1 MKKKLIIGAVLFTLL
16 SGSASEMFPAYTGDI
31 YPTPRNIVIGEKD
44 FELTR
49 VHITGMENSPQRLE
63 LEKRLKD
70 RGVQIL
76 SDTAPG
82 SVHIRLAVADTMPK
96 KSEGYSV
103 AMDEHQITVTGCDK
117 NGLLWGIS
125 SLLQMTH
132 RKNDKIFIKEFNG
145 TDWPEYPLRGYMYL
159 PMAQDGYFMMM
170 FKLNFHVIPYAAM
183 VAPLPGSGRRGF
195 WQNTPP
201 TANWIKAVSERKKM
215 TELGLNW
222 ALGIHGYLGGKE
234 WAVGSE
240 KHFRRLM
247 EFYRPIAE
255 AGGWIEVYFDDTR
268 FPMHEDD
275 KKQFGSAREADVYF
289 INKLYKEIKK
299 INPESG
305 IIFCPPFYWGP
316 AHDPSNEFGENR
328 EQYLRELGKRLPKDI
343 RIQWTGKSCW
353 SGKIKKEEVEWI
365 TERLQRKPSMHQN
378 DTGMPHFGTWHYYT
392 DPVDIWQ
399 WHYNGIFNDVQHF
412 SASADSTVYVMTMG
426 DYMWNPEKYDPVKSP
441 LRACAKLVGENN
453 VAKLAALNRLMTQLD
468 PYSFKIN
475 FQSVRNA
482 DKIAATVTA
491 LKKVWQDAVTGENGD
506 MFKNWTTWNHKV
518 NFAETFNTRIQAAV
532 KSGRF
537 TSGNTAS
544 FEKAAGKET
553 GYQKKTD
560 ILLTA
565 YDFLGGDV
573 PKLYTFRQQDQRI
586 CTVVRGSGGSNL
598 NTLSASF
605 KMPTIG
611 GGRKYA
617 LLISGQDDDEAGNCE
632 VSISINGN
640 EIFKGPNPLKPFQWG
655 IWSLPIKGMFLKE
668 GENLLEIKAV
678 SKGGAFAGG
687 KFLLVNYAVITTR

>member
-1 MKKKLIIGAVLFTLL
+1 MKKGLLIGTILLALL
-16 SGSASEMFPAYTGDI
+16 SGKASEVFPAYTGDI
-31 YPTPRNIVIGEKD
+31 YPTPRNIIIGKKD
-44 FELTR
+44 FNLTQ
-49 VHITGMENSPQRLE
+49 VSITGMENSPQRQE
-63 LEKRLKD
+63 LEKCLRD
-70 RGVQIL
+70 RGIKIL
-76 SDTAPG
+76 ADTVPG
-82 SVHIRLAVADTMPK
+82 SIHIHLAIADAMPK
-96 KSEGYSV
+96 KPEGYSIT
-103 AMDEHQITVTGCDK
+103 MDENRITVTGCDK
-117 NGLLWGIS
+117 YGLLWGIS
-125 SLLQMTH
+125 SLLQMIH
-132 RKNDKIFIKEFNG
+132 RENGKILVREFNG

-159 PMAQDGYFMMM
+159 PMVQDGYFMMM
-170 FKLNFHVIPYAAM
+170 FKLNFHVIPYAKM
-183 VAPLPGSGRRGF
+183 IAPLPRNGRGYWR
-195 WQNTPP
+195 NTSP
-201 TANWIKAVSERKKM
+201 TANWLNAVRGRKKM
-215 TELGLNW
+215 AELGLNW
-222 ALGIHGYLGGKE
+222 ALGIEGYLGGKE
-234 WAVGSE
+234 WAVGNE

-255 AGGWIEVYFDDTR
+255 AGGWIEVYFDDMR

-275 KKQFGSAREADVYF
+275 KKQFGSAREADIYF

-316 AHDPSNEFGENR
+316 AYDPSNEFGESR

-343 RIQWTGKSCW
+343 RIQWTGKSVW

-441 LRACAKLVGENN
+441 LRACAKLVGKSN

-468 PYSFKIN
+468 PYSFKVN

-482 DKIAATVTA
+482 DKIAATVA
-491 LKKVWQDAVTGENGD
+491 SLKKVWGDAVTGENGD

-518 NFAETFNTRIQAAV
+518 KFAENFNTRIQAAV
-532 KSGRF
+532 KNGRF
-537 TSGNTAS
+537 STGSTAS
-544 FEKAAGKET
+544 FEKAAVKET
-553 GYQKKTD
+553 GYREKTD

-565 YDFLGGDV
+565 HDFLGGDA

-586 CTVVRGSGGSNL
+586 CTVVRGSGGSNR
-598 NTLSASF
+598 NVLSASF
-605 KMPTIG
+605 QMPTIG
-611 GGRKYA
+611 SRKYA
-617 LLISGQDDDEAGNCE
+617 LVISGQDDDEAGNCE

-655 IWSLPIKGMFLKE
+655 IWSLPIRGMFLKE
-668 GENLLEIKAV
+668 GENRLEIKAV